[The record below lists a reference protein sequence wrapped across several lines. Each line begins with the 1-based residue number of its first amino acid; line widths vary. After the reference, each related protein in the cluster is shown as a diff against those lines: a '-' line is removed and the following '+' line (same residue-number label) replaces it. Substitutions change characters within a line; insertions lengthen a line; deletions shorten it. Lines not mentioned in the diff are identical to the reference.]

1 MKITQIGAAAAALLL
16 AAHPT
21 LAATEAEC
29 VQAFDQADA
38 DKSGTLTAAEAS
50 DYYATM
56 RTANKP
62 APSADMSKD
71 AFITD
76 CKANM
81 KTAANTDSQAANTD
95 SKAANTDSKAKMD
108 PNAPL
113 EGANS
118 FTEGQAKDRIVAA
131 GYSDVSKLE
140 KDDKGIWRGTATQGG
155 NKINVAVDYQGNVV
169 AK

>member
-1 MKITQIGAAAAALLL
+1 MKITLIGAAAAALLL

-29 VQAFDQADA
+29 VQAFDKADA

-76 CKANM
+76 CKSNM
-81 KTAANTDSQAANTD
+81 KTAANADA
-95 SKAANTDSKAKMD
+95 DSKAKMD

-118 FTEGQAKDRIVAA
+118 FTEGQAKDRALSRGLTSVA
-131 GYSDVSKLE
+131 DLK
-140 KDDKGIWRGTATQGG
+140 KDGDGIWRGSAMHDGKTVQ
-155 NKINVAVDYQGNVV
+155 IAVDYKGNVV
-169 AK
+169 PRPAP

>member
-1 MKITQIGAAAAALLL
+1 MKTTLIGAAAAALLL

-29 VQAFDQADA
+29 VQAFDKADA

-71 AFITD
+71 AFIAD

-81 KTAANTDSQAANTD
+81 KTAANADLD
-95 SKAANTDSKAKMD
+95 SKVKMD

-131 GYSDVSKLE
+131 GYTDVSKLE
-140 KDDKGIWRGTATQGG
+140 KDDKGIWRGTAKQGG
-155 NKINVAVDYQGNVV
+155 NKIDVAVDYQGNVV

>member
-1 MKITQIGAAAAALLL
+1 MKITLSGAAAAVLLL
-16 AAHPT
+16 AAHPA

-29 VQAFDQADA
+29 VQAFENADA
-38 DKSGTLTAAEAS
+38 DKNGTLTAAEAS

-62 APSADMSKD
+62 APAADMTKD

-81 KTAANTDSQAANTD
+81 KTTTAANAD
-95 SKAANTDSKAKMD
+95 SKAEMD
-108 PNAPL
+108 PNAPF

-118 FTEGQAKDRIVAA
+118 FTEGQAKDRVAAA
-131 GYSDVSKLE
+131 GYTDVSKLA
-140 KDDKGIWRGTATQGG
+140 KDDKGIWRGTAMQSG
-155 NKINVAVDYQGNVV
+155 NKIDVAVDYKGNVV

>member
-1 MKITQIGAAAAALLL
+1 MKITLIGAAAAALLL

-21 LAATEAEC
+21 LAATEADC
-29 VQAFDQADA
+29 VQAFEKADA
-38 DKSGTLTAAEAS
+38 DKNGTLTAAEAS

-62 APSADMSKD
+62 APAADMSKD

-81 KTAANTDSQAANTD
+81 KTAE
-95 SKAANTDSKAKMD
+95 NTDSKAKMD

-131 GYSDVSKLE
+131 GYTDVSKLA
-140 KDDKGIWRGTATQGG
+140 KDDKGIWRGTAMQGG
-155 NKINVAVDYQGNVV
+155 NKIDVAVDYQGNVV

>member
-1 MKITQIGAAAAALLL
+1 MKITLIGAAAVVLL

-29 VQAFDQADA
+29 VQAFEKADA

-71 AFITD
+71 AFIAD

-81 KTAANTDSQAANTD
+81 KTAANADA
-95 SKAANTDSKAKMD
+95 KAEMD

-131 GYSDVSKLE
+131 GYTDVSKLA
-140 KDDKGIWRGTATQGG
+140 KDDKGIWRGTAMQSG